1 MALTPEPG
9 LGGHWRGSGNDRCG
23 AGGGRETCVRFRR
36 SGVLRARSRRA
47 GQSATSLQLF
57 SDYEQLLLMG
67 DALAA
72 LCATLA
78 VPNANIIA
86 VDTRRHYTAAARPV
100 RFVRLICDKL
110 PLYCGNER
118 LDVISIPSLL
128 PRSPT
133 SESTPP
139 LSGFRGREF
148 IRSHLASRKPQ
159 NLTNKK

>member
-1 MALTPEPG
+1 MALPHEPG
-9 LGGHWRGSGNDRCG
+9 LGVHWLGSGNDRCG

-36 SGVLRARSRRA
+36 SGVLRARSPQA

-57 SDYEQLLLMG
+57 SDCEQLLFTG
-67 DALAA
+67 DTLAA

-78 VPNANIIA
+78 VPNANNIA
-86 VDTRRHYTAAARPV
+86 GDTRRHYTAAARPV
-100 RFVRLICDKL
+100 RFVRLTCDKL
-110 PLYCGNER
+110 PLYCGHER
-118 LDVISIPSLL
+118 LDVMSIPSLL
-128 PRSPT
+128 SRSSA
-133 SESTPP
+133 SESAPP